1 MPLIK
6 AYLERRFMG
15 KEILVSNKSELAEYT
30 KAIHNNLQKSL
41 ENIKSVLDINDCT
54 NVFERF
60 KYDKT
65 AIDPL
70 TGNPE
75 NLIEVINQ
83 YQTYLVTIKALDYL
97 FERYPD
103 KSFVARFGNIAG
115 NDIESTDG
123 KIVAECFAQVSYKN
137 NKKLEKDL
145 VKLNSAASNSVCYEF
160 FYDKVFT
167 EEVHLSFKS
176 KYPKINIVKFET
188 LK

>member
-1 MPLIK
+1 M
-6 AYLERRFMG
+6 E
-15 KEILVSNKSELAEYT
+15 KEIFFDNKIKLEECRKTIQSNLT
-30 KAIHNNLQKSL
+30 KSL
-41 ENIKSVLDINDCT
+41 QNLKMIFESNDSVD
-54 NVFERF
+54 VFDAC
-60 KYDKT
+60 KYDK
-65 AIDPL
+65 IVFDPL
-70 TGNPE
+70 TGQNE
-75 NLIEVINQ
+75 NLIEMLNQ
-83 YQTYLVTIKALDYL
+83 YQTYLVTLKAVEYL
-97 FERYPD
+97 LNKYPA
-103 KSFVARFGNIAG
+103 KSFFARFGNIAG

-167 EEVHLSFKS
+167 EEAHLSFKS

>member
-160 FYDKVFT
+160 FYDKEFSDS
-167 EEVHLSFKS
+167 HKMYYQK
-176 KYPKINIVKFET
+176 KYPDVKIVKFYDIR
-188 LK
+188 